1 MKKAT
6 VIIWAIITVFIGIVF
21 YDNWD
26 IISNKISLN
35 LRFIEMPLPPL
46 PIFVYF
52 IIFFFFGFI
61 IAYLFN
67 FSTRF
72 KARRNTKKLN
82 AAITAHEGE
91 VADLKGEL
99 NTLKGLETPAAG
111 QAAEIKTDS
120 DPIIELTDDS
130 LVKNPADPSGKAA
143 NDKMGTNPA
152 TDSEDKSSKKK
163 S

>member
-6 VIIWAIITVFIGIVF
+6 VIIWAIISVLIGIVF

-26 IISNKISLN
+26 IISNKISLSI
-35 LRFIEMPLPPL
+35 RFVGKPLPPL
-46 PIFVYF
+46 PIFIYF

-72 KARRNTKKLN
+72 KARRTIKKLN
-82 AAITAHEGE
+82 AAITSHQDE
-91 VADLKGEL
+91 VAKLKGEL
-99 NTLKGLETPAAG
+99 NTLKGLETPTVE
-111 QAAEIKTDS
+111 QAAETKTDT
-120 DPIIELTDDS
+120 DAIIELTGDS
-130 LVKNPADPSGKAA
+130 LVENPAKG
-143 NDKMGTNPA
+143 
-152 TDSEDKSSKKK
+152 SEDTSSKKK

>member
-6 VIIWAIITVFIGIVF
+6 VVIWAIISVLIGIVF
-21 YDNWD
+21 YDNWE
-26 IISNKISLN
+26 IISNKISLTI
-35 LRFIEMPLPPL
+35 RIVEKPLPPL

-82 AAITAHEGE
+82 AAIAAHEGE
-91 VADLKGEL
+91 VAKLKGEL
-99 NTLKGLETPAAG
+99 NTLKGLETPAID
-111 QAAEIKTDS
+111 QAAEAKTDS
-120 DPIIELTDDS
+120 DTIVELTGDS
-130 LVKNPADPSGKAA
+130 LVKNPADQSGKSSI
-143 NDKMGTNPA
+143 DKQEANPA
-152 TDSEDKSSKKK
+152 KDWEDKSSKKK

>member
-6 VIIWAIITVFIGIVF
+6 VIIWAIITVLIGIVF

-26 IISNKISLN
+26 IISNKISLS
-35 LRFIEMPLPPL
+35 LRFVEKPLPPL
-46 PIFVYF
+46 PIFIYF

-72 KARRNTKKLN
+72 KAKRTIKKLN
-82 AAITAHEGE
+82 AQVAAHEGE
-91 VADLKGEL
+91 VADLKSEI
-99 NTLKGLETPAAG
+99 NTLKGLETPTAE
-111 QAAEIKTDS
+111 QAAETKTDT
-120 DPIIELTDDS
+120 DAIIELSGDS
-130 LVKNPADPSGKAA
+130 LVKNTADRPDKASTDKQQA
-143 NDKMGTNPA
+143 NAAK
-152 TDSEDKSSKKK
+152 DSKDESSKKK

>member
-6 VIIWAIITVFIGIVF
+6 VIIWAVITVLIGIVF

-26 IISNKISLN
+26 IISNKISLSI
-35 LRFIEMPLPPL
+35 RFVVKPIPPL

-67 FSTRF
+67 FSVRF
-72 KARRNTKKLN
+72 KARRTTKKLN
-82 AAITAHEGE
+82 AAITSQEGE
-91 VADLKGEL
+91 VAELKREVS
-99 NTLKGLETPAAG
+99 TLKGLETSAAG
-111 QAAEIKTDS
+111 QGAKTKTDS
-120 DPIIELTDDS
+120 DAIIELTGDS
-130 LVKNPADPSGKAA
+130 LVEKPANPPGKSSTDKQEANPAKESK
-143 NDKMGTNPA
+143 
-152 TDSEDKSSKKK
+152 DKSSQKK

>member
-6 VIIWAIITVFIGIVF
+6 VIIWAIITVIIGIVF

-26 IISNKISLN
+26 IISNKTSLSI
-35 LRFIEMPLPPL
+35 RFVETPLPPL

-61 IAYLFN
+61 IAYFFN

-72 KARRNTKKLN
+72 KARRTIKKLN
-82 AAITAHEGE
+82 AALTSHQDE
-91 VADLKGEL
+91 VAKLKGEI
-99 NTLKGLETPAAG
+99 NTLKGLETPTVE
-111 QAAEIKTDS
+111 QAAETKTDS
-120 DPIIELTDDS
+120 DAIIELTGDS
-130 LVKNPADPSGKAA
+130 LVEKPADQPGKSSLDKQEANPAK
-143 NDKMGTNPA
+143 
-152 TDSEDKSSKKK
+152 DSKDKSSQKK

>member
-6 VIIWAIITVFIGIVF
+6 VIIWAIITVLIGIIF

-26 IISNKISLN
+26 IISNKISLSI
-35 LRFIEMPLPPL
+35 RFVEKPLPPL

-52 IIFFFFGFI
+52 IVFFFFGFV

-82 AAITAHEGE
+82 AAIAAHEGE
-91 VADLKGEL
+91 VADLKAEL
-99 NTLKGLETPAAG
+99 NTLKGLETPAAEP
-111 QAAEIKTDS
+111 AAEAKTDS
-120 DPIIELTDDS
+120 DAIIELTGDS
-130 LVKNPADPSGKAA
+130 LVKNPADQPGKSSI
-143 NDKMGTNPA
+143 DKQETNPA
-152 TDSEDKSSKKK
+152 KDSKDKSSKKK

>member
-6 VIIWAIITVFIGIVF
+6 VIIWAIITVIIGIVF

-26 IISNKISLN
+26 IISNKTSLSI
-35 LRFIEMPLPPL
+35 RFVEMPLPPL

-72 KARRNTKKLN
+72 KARRTVKKLN
-82 AAITAHEGE
+82 AAIAAHEGE
-91 VADLKGEL
+91 VADLKSEL
-99 NTLKGLETPAAG
+99 NTLKGLETPAADPP
-111 QAAEIKTDS
+111 AEIKTDS
-120 DPIIELTDDS
+120 DAIIELTGDS
-130 LVKNPADPSGKAA
+130 LVENPAK
-143 NDKMGTNPA
+143 
-152 TDSEDKSSKKK
+152 DSEDTSSKKK

>member
-6 VIIWAIITVFIGIVF
+6 VIIWAIITVLIGIVF
-21 YDNWD
+21 YDNWE
-26 IISNKISLN
+26 IISNKISLSI
-35 LRFIEMPLPPL
+35 RQVETPLPPM

-61 IAYLFN
+61 LAYLFN

-82 AAITAHEGE
+82 AAITAREGE

-120 DPIIELTDDS
+120 DPIIELTGDS

>member
-6 VIIWAIITVFIGIVF
+6 VIIWAIITVLIGIVF
-21 YDNWD
+21 YDNWE
-26 IISNKISLN
+26 IISNKITLTI
-35 LRFIEMPLPPL
+35 RIVDKPLPPL
-46 PIFVYF
+46 PVFVYF

-82 AAITAHEGE
+82 AAIATHEGE

-99 NTLKGLETPAAG
+99 NTLKGL
-111 QAAEIKTDS
+111 
-120 DPIIELTDDS
+120 
-130 LVKNPADPSGKAA
+130 
-143 NDKMGTNPA
+143 
-152 TDSEDKSSKKK
+152 
-163 S
+163 

>member
-1 MKKAT
+1 M
-6 VIIWAIITVFIGIVF
+6 IF

-26 IISNKISLN
+26 IISNKISLSI
-35 LRFIEMPLPPL
+35 RFVEKPLPPL

-52 IIFFFFGFI
+52 IIFFFFGFV

-82 AAITAHEGE
+82 AAIAAHEGE

-99 NTLKGLETPAAG
+99 NTLKGLETPAAE
-111 QAAEIKTDS
+111 QAAEAKTDS
-120 DPIIELTDDS
+120 DAIIELTGDS
-130 LVKNPADPSGKAA
+130 LVKNPADQPGKSSI
-143 NDKMGTNPA
+143 DKQEANPA
-152 TDSEDKSSKKK
+152 KDSEDKSSKKK

>member
-6 VIIWAIITVFIGIVF
+6 VIIWAIITVIIGIVF

-26 IISNKISLN
+26 IISNKTSLSI
-35 LRFIEMPLPPL
+35 RFVETPLPAL

-72 KARRNTKKLN
+72 KARRTIKKLK
-82 AAITAHEGE
+82 AAITSHQDE
-91 VADLKGEL
+91 VAKLKGEL
-99 NTLKGLETPAAG
+99 NTLKGLETPTVE
-111 QAAEIKTDS
+111 QAAETKTDS
-120 DPIIELTDDS
+120 DAIIELTGDS
-130 LVKNPADPSGKAA
+130 LVGNPAKG
-143 NDKMGTNPA
+143 
-152 TDSEDKSSKKK
+152 SEDTSSKKK

>member
-6 VIIWAIITVFIGIVF
+6 VIIWAIITVIIGIVF

-26 IISNKISLN
+26 ILSNKTSLSI
-35 LRFIEMPLPPL
+35 RFVETPLPAL

-72 KARRNTKKLN
+72 KARRTIKKLN
-82 AAITAHEGE
+82 AAITSHQDE
-91 VADLKGEL
+91 VAKLKGEL
-99 NTLKGLETPAAG
+99 NTLKGLETPTVEQAG
-111 QAAEIKTDS
+111 ETKTDT
-120 DPIIELTDDS
+120 DAIIELTGDS
-130 LVKNPADPSGKAA
+130 LVENPAK
-143 NDKMGTNPA
+143 
-152 TDSEDKSSKKK
+152 DSEDTSSKKK

>member
-6 VIIWAIITVFIGIVF
+6 VIIWAIISVLIGIVF

-26 IISNKISLN
+26 IISNKISLSI
-35 LRFIEMPLPPL
+35 RFVETPLPPL

-72 KARRNTKKLN
+72 KARRTIKKLN
-82 AAITAHEGE
+82 AAITSHEGE
-91 VADLKGEL
+91 VAELKREL
-99 NTLKGLETPAAG
+99 NTLKGLETPAVG
-111 QAAEIKTDS
+111 QGAETKTDS
-120 DPIIELTDDS
+120 DAIIELSGDS
-130 LVKNPADPSGKAA
+130 LVENPADPPGKSST
-143 NDKMGTNPA
+143 DKQEANPA
-152 TDSEDKSSKKK
+152 KDSKDKSSKNKA
-163 S
+163 